1 MLDHP
6 LVLCMGCALGFGFWP
21 VAQGMFR
28 IPINWALVVLSVI
41 ALVVVVVPF
50 RPADI
55 PPMRAMVWFTL
66 LGAIPNGFALLMY
79 GGLLNQKGDV
89 VTKWVPVM
97 ATMMPIVALI
107 GGALLL
113 NEPIT
118 ARKACGIVVACFSI
132 YLMCST

>member
-1 MLDHP
+1 MFSHP
-6 LVLCMGCALGFGFWP
+6 LVLCVVCALGFGFWP
-21 VAQGMFR
+21 VARGMFLM
-28 IPINWALVVLSVI
+28 PINWALVILSVI
-41 ALVVVVVPF
+41 ALIAVLLPF

-66 LGAIPNGFALLMY
+66 LGAILNGVALLMY
-79 GGLLNQKGDV
+79 GGLLSQKGDV

-132 YLMCST
+132 YLMCT